1 MAQACH
7 RPRRA
12 IYPQSSTPLLSPN
25 LVPRARVPI
34 MAAAGES
41 DWKNDE
47 DLKLDLQDYVR
58 RNFQRLE
65 ILDFIKQKY
74 PIYTWSL
81 RSLSRRMNHFDI
93 KYINYEVDVGEVEDA
108 VRKEMDG
115 PG

>member
-1 MAQACH
+1 
-7 RPRRA
+7 
-12 IYPQSSTPLLSPN
+12 
-25 LVPRARVPI
+25 